1 MFELQCEGLTRR
13 DAAVRNMNKCRSMRR
28 FCFLILALTAVFIGS
43 KGEES
48 LDGFVAG
55 LSFSKTVEN
64 LGTIT
69 KDAKPVHLEFP
80 FVNDGNAPLVLTYV
94 HASCSCVRLEYP
106 RAPIAPGDSSK
117 ISATFIPA
125 SVSSREFKRDILVKS
140 NAKKSMTRLFIV
152 GKMENAEK

>member
-1 MFELQCEGLTRR
+1 M
-13 DAAVRNMNKCRSMRR
+13 SR
-28 FCFLILALTAVFIGS
+28 FSLFFLALAAVFILS
-43 KGEES
+43 KGEEN
-48 LDGFVAG
+48 LDNFVAG
-55 LSFSKTVEN
+55 ISFPKPVRD
-64 LGTIT
+64 LGTIN
-69 KDAKPVHLEFP
+69 KDDEPVVLEFP

-94 HASCSCVRLEYP
+94 HASCSCVRVEYP

-140 NAKKSMTRLFIV
+140 NAKKPMTRLFIV